1 MLDTIITIIEVMG
14 VVSFSISGSIVAI
27 DKEMDFIGV
36 IFLAMITS
44 FGGGVM
50 RDLIIGRTPAF
61 FVSMP
66 LYVIISIVTSVTVFV
81 LASVFKRLY
90 VKEEDFV
97 TYINN
102 FIDALGIGA
111 FTVSSVRLCLDI
123 CPEKGAFLAIMMG
136 MIASIGGGMVRDV
149 CLRDIPF
156 VFRKRIYAL
165 ASLAGAVLYY
175 FVAVCAFGGS
185 EVGEVVASV
194 CGILLVFLI
203 RVFATVFKW
212 NMPKAINFK
221 KIQNEPESVCDVKE
235 ADKDSLSSV
244 IK

>member
-1 MLDTIITIIEVMG
+1 MLDTIITVIEIIG

-50 RDLIIGRTPAF
+50 RDLIIGRTPAV

-66 LYVIISIVTSVTVFV
+66 LYVIISIATSVTVFV
-81 LASVFKRLY
+81 LASVFKRVY
-90 VKEEDFV
+90 VRKEELV
-97 TYINN
+97 TQINN
-102 FIDALGIGA
+102 FIDAAGIGA
-111 FTVSSVRLCLDI
+111 FTVSGVRLCLDV

-165 ASLAGAVLYY
+165 ASLSGAVLYY
-175 FVAVCAFGGS
+175 LIAVYAFGGS
-185 EVGEVVASV
+185 EAGEIIASIL
-194 CGILLVFLI
+194 GILLVFFV

-221 KIQNEPESVCDVKE
+221 KMQAEIKESESSETVLKDVILK
-235 ADKDSLSSV
+235 
-244 IK
+244 

>member
-1 MLDTIITIIEVMG
+1 MLDTIITIIEIIG
-14 VVSFSISGSIVAI
+14 VVSFSISGSVVAI

-61 FVSMP
+61 FVSIP
-66 LYVIISIVTSVTVFV
+66 LYVAISVITSVAVFI
-81 LASVFKRLY
+81 LASVFKKMY
-90 VKEEDFV
+90 VKEEELF

-136 MIASIGGGMVRDV
+136 MTASIGGGMVRDV

-165 ASLAGAVLYY
+165 ASLSGAVLYY
-175 FVAVCAFGGS
+175 VLAVYAFGGS
-185 EVGEVVASV
+185 ELGEIIASFA
-194 CGILLVFLI
+194 GILIVFLI

-221 KIQNEPESVCDVKE
+221 EMQNELEFESEVKE
-235 ADKDSLSSV
+235 AEIPSLTSAS
-244 IK
+244 K